1 MTIARIHGV
10 CLVGARAEPV
20 VVEARF
26 TRSDSETAER
36 ARTEVVLTGLPDP
49 VLRESRGRIL
59 CALESAG
66 IGLPAGRLVL
76 NLQPAGRRKRGEQLD
91 LALAMAAATAC
102 GHLDPAW
109 TANRVFVG
117 ELGIDGR
124 LVDVP
129 GGLAAADAARELGLD
144 GVVAPPR
151 TAREA
156 GHLPGARALAAS
168 DLVGVLDA
176 LLRAQGEASA
186 TRRESVDA
194 GRGENASRAGASDP
208 DTARESAPPARQ
220 PSDESRPPESPPAR
234 SPAQLERAALA
245 LAAIRSQEEAKTALE
260 VAAAGGH
267 GLLLTGPPGA
277 GKSLLA
283 RALADL
289 MPPLSPDERIE
300 VTRLVSALGEWP
312 GGLVERRPFRAPH
325 HTTSHAGLVGGGNP
339 PVAGEITRAHLG
351 VLFLDEL
358 AEFRREALE
367 ALREPLEAG
376 CVHVA
381 RAGNAVEL
389 PARFQLVAATNPC
402 PCGWLGHPVR
412 RCRDSRGAV
421 ARYRERLSGPVL
433 DRIELR
439 LSLGAASAR
448 DVAGGR
454 AVDATDL
461 ARERARVERVDA
473 ARARALA
480 RQDGVVNA
488 RLGVDQLDAFA
499 PLDGRSV
506 GLLERAAT
514 EHALSARAVHA
525 VRRVARTLAD
535 LAGEASIGAAHAA
548 AALSLR
554 GADP

>member
-1 MTIARIHGV
+1 MSIARIHGV

-20 VVEARF
+20 LVEARF
-26 TRSDSETAER
+26 KRSDSETAER
-36 ARTEVVLTGLPDP
+36 VRTEVVLTGLPDP

-59 CALESAG
+59 CALESTG

-109 TANRVFVG
+109 TSNLVFVG

-129 GGLAAADAARELGLD
+129 GGLAAADLAQELGLD
-144 GVVAPPR
+144 GVVGPPR
-151 TAREA
+151 TVDEA
-156 GHLPGARALAAS
+156 LHLPGAHALAAA
-168 DLVGVLDA
+168 DLVGVLDG
-176 LLRAQGEASA
+176 LIRARNDGARLPTRSA
-186 TRRESVDA
+186 NPV
-194 GRGENASRAGASDP
+194 
-208 DTARESAPPARQ
+208 AREGAARDDSAGGDVGGHDVGGDDMGSDDART
-220 PSDESRPPESPPAR
+220 SEG
-234 SPAQLERAALA
+234 LERAARS
-245 LAAIRSQEEAKTALE
+245 LAAIRAQDEAKTALE

-267 GLLLTGPPGA
+267 GLLFTGPPGA

-283 RALADL
+283 RALAEL
-289 MPPLSPDERIE
+289 LPPLLVHERIE

-312 GGLVERRPFRAPH
+312 GGLVEDRPFRAPH

-339 PVAGEITRAHLG
+339 PAAGEITRAHLG

-376 CVHVA
+376 WVHVA
-381 RAGNAVEL
+381 RAGNAAQL

-412 RCRDSRGAV
+412 RCRDSTGAV

-439 LSLGAASAR
+439 VSVSAAPAR
-448 DVAGGR
+448 EVAGGWQLGEDDLER
-454 AVDATDL
+454 ERERVRRVDR
-461 ARERARVERVDA
+461 ARERAR
-473 ARARALA
+473 A
-480 RQDGVVNA
+480 RQGTTLNA
-488 RLGVDQLDAFA
+488 RLRADRLDAHA
-499 PLDGRSV
+499 PLDEQGV
-506 GLLERAAT
+506 ALLERAAG
-514 EHALSARAVHA
+514 EQALSARAVHGI
-525 VRRVARTLAD
+525 RRVARSLAD
-535 LAGEASIGAAHAA
+535 LDDSEDVTVRHTA
-548 AALSLR
+548 AALALR
-554 GADP
+554 GAEPC